1 MPPYVYRQAR
11 QIKGGGTLSIDW
23 EMVWRI
29 EAYDSNTLISETVIP
44 LNNAS
49 EAKISELLKS
59 LASQHLSPEEIA
71 AGLADVS
78 KDDAHGNRIILTA
91 GQNPHYIAGLFR
103 SDELPA
109 KE

>member
-1 MPPYVYRQAR
+1 LAV
-11 QIKGGGTLSIDW
+11 DW

-29 EAYDSNTLISETVIP
+29 EGYDGSTLISESVIP

-49 EAKISELLKS
+49 EARISELLKS

-78 KDDAHGNRIILTA
+78 KDDANGNRIILTA
-91 GQNPHYIAGLFR
+91 GQDPHYVASLFR
-103 SDELPA
+103 SGELPT